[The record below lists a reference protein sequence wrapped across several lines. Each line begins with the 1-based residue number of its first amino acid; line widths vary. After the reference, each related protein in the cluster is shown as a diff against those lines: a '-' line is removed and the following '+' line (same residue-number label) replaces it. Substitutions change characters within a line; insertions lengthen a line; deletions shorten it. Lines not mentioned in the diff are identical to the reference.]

1 MSVVS
6 TIRRWFAPKS
16 QAVDS
21 GSVRR
26 GDAVWEALTG
36 GVQNPSEAAA
46 MRVTAVYACVQ
57 LISGAISSM
66 PMHVY
71 TRAIDGDL
79 KRDPSTPL
87 WWILN
92 EEFSPRWPAAAG
104 WSFLVASKLLHG
116 DGFAEIIRDRNGNI
130 KGLVPIHPRRVEVI
144 ASPDGWR
151 LVYLVQPDS
160 TIQSPSQ
167 QASKARTIDQDD
179 MLHVPG
185 FGFDGLRGTSALRNQ
200 LGSAGTLAI
209 NAQDF
214 SASFLKNL
222 GRPDFALSAD
232 GALTDEQFA
241 RLQSSLEQHRGPANS
256 GKPMILEGGL
266 KIETLTMPLEEMQ
279 LLETRKFQVE
289 EICRAFGVPPF
300 MIGHTE
306 KTSSWGSGVAAMG
319 AGFVRFALRDHLN
332 AFQNEINR
340 KFFRTASR
348 VAEFDTTEL
357 ERADLGVMMTALR
370 TALGRAG
377 EASIMSLEEVRTM
390 LRLPKE
396 IRGTVMTQSAPEQEQ
411 TVEPVEP
418 VEPENEADKEDKAD
432 E

>member
-1 MSVVS
+1 MTILDKIRAWVS
-6 TIRRWFAPKS
+6 PKAQTI
-16 QAVDS
+16 DS
-21 GSVRR
+21 ASVRR
-26 GDAVWEALTG
+26 GDVVWESLTG
-36 GVQNPSEAAA
+36 GGQSPSENAA

-71 TRAIDGDL
+71 SRARDGDL
-79 KRDPSTPL
+79 KRDQSNPL

-116 DGFAEIIRDRNGNI
+116 DGFAEIIRDRNGGI
-130 KGLVPIHPRRVEVI
+130 KGLMPIHPRRVEVI

-151 LVYLVQPDS
+151 LVYRVQPDN
-160 TIQSPSQ
+160 TILAPTPD
-167 QASKARTIDQDD
+167 ARAVRTIDQDD
-179 MLHVPG
+179 MLHIPG
-185 FGFDGLRGTSALRNQ
+185 FGFDGLRGASALRNA
-200 LGSAGTLAI
+200 LSTAGTLAI
-209 NAQDF
+209 SAQDF
-214 SASFLKNL
+214 SASFLANL
-222 GRPDFALSAD
+222 GRPDFALRTD
-232 GALTDEQFA
+232 KELTDPQFA
-241 RLQSSLEQHRGPANS
+241 RLQDSLAQHKGPMNS

-266 KIETLTMPLEEMQ
+266 DIKTLTMPLEEMQ

-306 KTSSWGSGVAAMG
+306 KTSSWGTGVAAMG

-377 EASIMSLEEVRTM
+377 ELPIMSLEEVRTM

-396 IRGTVMTQSAPEQEQ
+396 ITGTVPTQPAAAPPTE
-411 TVEPVEP
+411 TG
-418 VEPENEADKEDKAD
+418 AEDLPD

>member
-1 MSVVS
+1 M
-6 TIRRWFAPKS
+6 TILSKFREFFAPKA
-16 QAVDS
+16 QTVDS
-21 GSVRR
+21 AYVRR
-26 GDAVWEALTG
+26 GDAVWESLTG
-36 GVQNPSEAAA
+36 GGQSPSEAAA

-71 TRAIDGDL
+71 SRAGDGDL
-79 KRDPSTPL
+79 SRDQSTPL
-87 WWILN
+87 WWVLN
-92 EEFSPRWPAAAG
+92 EEFAPRWPAAAG

-116 DGFAEIIRDRNGNI
+116 DAFAEIIRDRNGNI
-130 KGLVPIHPRRVEVI
+130 KGLVPIHPRRVEAI

-151 LVYLVQPDS
+151 LVYRVQPDS
-160 TIQSPSQ
+160 TILSPAPEA
-167 QASKARTIDQDD
+167 QAARTIDQDD

-185 FGFDGLRGTSALRNQ
+185 FGFDGLRGVSALRNS
-200 LGSAGTLAI
+200 LSTAGTLAI
-209 NAQDF
+209 SAQDF
-214 SASFLKNL
+214 SASFLENL
-222 GRPDFALSAD
+222 GRPDFALATD
-232 GALTDEQFA
+232 RDLTDEQFA
-241 RLQSSLEQHRGPANS
+241 RLQDNLAQHKGPTNS

-266 KIETLTMPLEEMQ
+266 DIKTLTMPLEEMQ

-306 KTSSWGSGVAAMG
+306 KTSSWGTGVAAMG

-340 KFFRTASR
+340 KFFRTPSH
-348 VAEFDTTEL
+348 VAEFDTAEL

-377 EASIMSLEEVRTM
+377 EAPIMSIEEVRTM

-396 IRGTVMTQSAPEQEQ
+396 IKGTVPQQTAPTAPGDVQP
-411 TVEPVEP
+411 TD
-418 VEPENEADKEDKAD
+418 AEDTKD

>member
-1 MSVVS
+1 MSIFS
-6 TIRRWFAPKS
+6 KAKKFFSPKA
-16 QAVDS
+16 QTVDS
-21 GSVRR
+21 ASVRR
-26 GDAVWEALTG
+26 GDLVWESLTG
-36 GVQNPSEAAA
+36 GGQSPSESAA

-71 TRAIDGDL
+71 SRARDGDL
-79 KRDPSTPL
+79 TRDQSTPL

-92 EEFSPRWPAAAG
+92 EEFAPRWPAAAG

-116 DGFAEIIRDRNGNI
+116 DAFAEIIRDRNGNI

-151 LVYLVQPDS
+151 LVYRVQPDS
-160 TIQSPSQ
+160 TILTPTPE
-167 QASKARTIDQDD
+167 ARAVRTIDQDD

-185 FGFDGLRGTSALRNQ
+185 FGFDGLRGVSALRNS
-200 LGSAGTLAI
+200 LSTAGALAI

-214 SASFLKNL
+214 SASFLANL
-222 GRPDFALSAD
+222 GRPDFALATA

-241 RLQSSLEQHRGPANS
+241 RLQDNLNQHKGPLNS

-266 KIETLTMPLEEMQ
+266 DVKTLTMPLEEMQ

-289 EICRAFGVPPF
+289 EICRAFLVPPF

-306 KTSSWGSGVAAMG
+306 KTSSWGTGVTALG
-319 AGFVRFALRDHLN
+319 TGFVRFALRDHLN

-340 KFFRTASR
+340 KFFRTTSR
-348 VAEFDTTEL
+348 VSEFDTTEL

-377 EASIMSLEEVRTM
+377 EVPIMSIAEVRTL

-396 IRGTVMTQSAPEQEQ
+396 ITGSVPTNTGPPAPDDVQ
-411 TVEPVEP
+411 TT
-418 VEPENEADKEDKAD
+418 EADTEDSTD